1 MPPPDYTQCHLG
13 LKQVPTSLHEVA
25 SMSGATPLQRFW
37 NIELPCAKHQILIG
51 INQTVLASLSMVII
65 AAVIGGFDDIGRE
78 VLVATN
84 KGSAR
89 FGQALGAGIVIVL
102 LAIVIDRMTRAAAER
117 NDKKGSKNVIIYVI
131 SVL

>member
-1 MPPPDYTQCHLG
+1 MPHDLY
-13 LKQVPTSLHEVA
+13 EVA
-25 SMSGATPLQRFW
+25 NISGASSWQRFIE
-37 NIELPCAKHQILIG
+37 IELPHAKHQMLVG
-51 INQTVLASLSMVII
+51 VNQTVLASLSMVII

-102 LAIVIDRMTRAAAER
+102 LAVVIDRLTRAASETR
-117 NDKKGSKNVIIYVI
+117 THIYSPAAI
-131 SVL
+131 F